1 MTKRKK
7 NLQTKNDRQSDTQKT
22 KNIVL
27 YIVTRTTIN
36 SEMNSDAPE
45 G

>member
-7 NLQTKNDRQSDTQKT
+7 NLKTEYNRQSDTQKT